1 MSRKKVSKRSTKK
14 VRLTREGYEKLKKE
28 LEELRYKL
36 MYEIS
41 ERIKEARELGDISE
55 NSEYEAAKD
64 EQGRI
69 SSRIMEIERLLNS
82 AEIIDSTD
90 TSHVDVGSWVILK
103 NLSTGDEMKI
113 RLVTPQEADIFRGKI
128 SSDSPIGKSIL
139 GKKVGDKV
147 KVNAPKGI
155 VEYEIVAIEAS

>member
-1 MSRKKVSKRSTKK
+1 MSGRKVRKGSNRR

-28 LEELRYKL
+28 LDELRHKL
-36 MYEIS
+36 IYEIS

-103 NLSTGDEMKI
+103 NLSTGEEMKI
-113 RLVTPQEADIFRGKI
+113 RLVTPQEADIFHGKI
-128 SSDSPIGKSIL
+128 SVDSPIGKSIL
-139 GKKVGDKV
+139 GRKVGEKV

-155 VEYEIVAIEAS
+155 VEYEIVTIEAS

>member
-1 MSRKKVSKRSTKK
+1 VSGRKVRKGSNRR

-28 LEELRYKL
+28 LDELRHKL
-36 MYEIS
+36 IYEIS

-103 NLSTGDEMKI
+103 NLSTGEEMKI
-113 RLVTPQEADIFRGKI
+113 RLVTPQEADIFHGKI
-128 SSDSPIGKSIL
+128 SVDSPIGKSIL
-139 GKKVGDKV
+139 GRKVGEKV

-155 VEYEIVAIEAS
+155 VEYEIVTIEAS

>member
-1 MSRKKVSKRSTKK
+1 MSGRKVRKESNRR

-28 LEELRYKL
+28 LDELRHKL
-36 MYEIS
+36 IYEIS

-103 NLSTGDEMKI
+103 NLSTGEEMKI
-113 RLVTPQEADIFRGKI
+113 RLVTPQEADIFHGKI
-128 SSDSPIGKSIL
+128 SVDSPIGKSIL
-139 GKKVGDKV
+139 GRKVGEKV

-155 VEYEIVAIEAS
+155 VEYEIVTIEAS